1 MNNKLL
7 LSKMNKHFNYIFYLL
22 VILAFCICK
31 KPTENNNGNIAL
43 KGDRLLGIELGAA
56 ENEEFDSAVSKAKEA
71 KIDFNHVSLRWFDIE
86 PARDSFVDPYNY
98 LEIIDFYYPLKNIKI
113 LLTLLSPINT
123 TVSSMP
129 AFLNGKSLND
139 PEVIEHYKKLL
150 DYILP
155 RLPNT
160 NLIGLVLGN
169 EINIY
174 LSIHTDE
181 KEAFKEFFIAVSGY
195 ARTKRPGLKVSFSS
209 TLYGTV
215 GALKDYIYDLNQYTD
230 FVCLTYYP
238 LNADFTVKDPEVV
251 GQDFK
256 NVYDLY
262 SKPIYF
268 QECGYPTSPDC
279 NSNEELQSRFVE
291 EVFKSWDQY
300 KSKIQLICFY
310 KLTDSPLEDVYAY
323 LNEIGLTSNP
333 ALTGYVATLGF
344 RTYHQPVVA
353 KKSFN
358 TIKLMTSQRKW

>member
-1 MNNKLL
+1 MKR
-7 LSKMNKHFNYIFYLL
+7 HFNYIFYLY
-22 VILAFCICK
+22 VILAFCMCK
-31 KPTENNNGNIAL
+31 KPTENNSGNITL

-56 ENEEFDSAVSKAKEA
+56 ENEEFDSAVSRAKEA
-71 KIDFNHVSLRWFDIE
+71 KIDFNHVSLRWPDIE
-86 PARDSFVDPYNY
+86 PARDSFVDPYKY

-150 DYILP
+150 DFILP

-174 LSIHTDE
+174 LSNHLDE
-181 KEAFKEFFIAVSGY
+181 KDAFKEFFIAVSEY
-195 ARTKRPGLKVSFSS
+195 ARSKRPGIKVGFST
-209 TLYGTV
+209 TLYGTI
-215 GALKDYIYDLNQYTD
+215 GTLKDYIIELNQHTD

-238 LNADFTVKDPEVV
+238 LNADFTVKDPEIV

-262 SKPIYF
+262 SKSIYF

-279 NSNEELQSRFVE
+279 NSNEELQSKFVE
-291 EVFKSWDQY
+291 EVFKSWDLY
-300 KSKIQLICFY
+300 KSKIQVICFY
-310 KLTDSPLEDVYAY
+310 KLTDSPLKDVNAY
-323 LNEIGLTSNP
+323 LNEIGLSANP

-344 RTYHQPVVA
+344 RTYQSPSNE
-353 KKSFN
+353 KKSYF
-358 TIKLMTSQRKW
+358 TIKSITGQRKW